1 MPPIVPTVFLNLD
14 LVVKS
19 RSDPGVVIKHFGES
33 AFVLSHHEFDG
44 EWTLVLE
51 LVDDNFK
58 DPGTYTQRFL
68 AIISEFPDQARD
80 AWKACTS
87 RTFSYGFEGG
97 SNSSAFDT
105 TISADLLLQIAQV
118 GADIGITVYPWHQ
131 P

>member
-68 AIISEFPDQARD
+68 AIISEFPGQAWD
-80 AWKACTS
+80 AWNACTS